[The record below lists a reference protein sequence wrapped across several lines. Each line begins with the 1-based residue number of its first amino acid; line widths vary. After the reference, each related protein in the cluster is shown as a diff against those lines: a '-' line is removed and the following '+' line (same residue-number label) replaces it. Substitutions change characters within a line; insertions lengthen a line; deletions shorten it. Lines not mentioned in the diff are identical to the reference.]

1 VVAIVPEGA
10 LDDELIPFFRQLR
23 ERGADLIVVSALAE
37 ALALAQT
44 PLPVPAGIPEW
55 VSPLVMVVQGQLLAL
70 GLTLAKRFDPDQP
83 RGIRKV
89 TLTT

>member
-1 VVAIVPEGA
+1 MAG
-10 LDDELIPFFRQLR
+10 ELLTFFGQLN
-23 ERGADLIVVSALAE
+23 ERGADLIVVSAQPE

-44 PLPVPAGIPEW
+44 PLPIASGIPEW
-55 VSPLVMVVQGQLLAL
+55 ASPLVTVVQGQLFAL
-70 GLTLAKRFDPDQP
+70 GLTLAKRFNPDQP